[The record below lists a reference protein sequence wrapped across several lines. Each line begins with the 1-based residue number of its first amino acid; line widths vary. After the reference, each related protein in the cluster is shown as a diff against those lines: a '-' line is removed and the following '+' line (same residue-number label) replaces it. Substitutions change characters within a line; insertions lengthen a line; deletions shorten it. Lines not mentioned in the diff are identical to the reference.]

1 MSVQEVADRVGALA
15 RRIRDEESLCSKFN
29 CQTALT
35 SDLDEENIL
44 FYAKRLTESE
54 RADAAALS
62 LLITYPESERYAL
75 ISNLIYKENRRE
87 INTYHET
94 EMSIIAAWLRFH
106 RESLIFWG
114 GENVNSDEYC
124 AFDAFC
130 TLSDMFDLDLEAASR
145 AISTE
150 TPHLDDAGIFL
161 YELEKWI
168 VTAFADDCV
177 RWKDDEEDEF

>member
-62 LLITYPESERYAL
+62 LLITYPESIRITKPKCQL
-75 ISNLIYKENRRE
+75 L
-87 INTYHET
+87 
-94 EMSIIAAWLRFH
+94 LR
-106 RESLIFWG
+106 G
-114 GENVNSDEYC
+114 C
-124 AFDAFC
+124 AFIA
-130 TLSDMFDLDLEAASR
+130 R
-145 AISTE
+145 A
-150 TPHLDDAGIFL
+150 
-161 YELEKWI
+161 
-168 VTAFADDCV
+168 
-177 RWKDDEEDEF
+177 